1 MNTLER
7 SFAYITRKKTRS
19 MIILLI
25 LSVIASSIYACLLV
39 NRASGNL
46 EARISKISNSSFE
59 IVKNS
64 STDGIKI
71 SDIKKIAKKQQIAKI
86 NYRHSTE
93 VKLQTGQVVSGNQK
107 IQVDNVDEKFKN
119 ILKLQS
125 IADSAKENA
134 FTSESFKLVSGTH
147 LNDAK
152 NKSQIMVHEKL
163 AKQNNWKLGDEIQL
177 AALND
182 QSSQAKF
189 RLVGIF
195 SGKIQEKFNGLSSDL
210 SENTV
215 YTNFSAGRRL
225 VAPKEKPMADQA
237 TFFLEQP
244 EKINQVIAGVK
255 KYPLNWQNFEILKNT
270 KAFEKVISSIKTMQ
284 GIIGIM
290 TFGIIVAGIVALS
303 LILVLWL
310 RERVYEIGVFLA
322 LGQQKIQIIGQFIL
336 ELVLI
341 TLPAILITVALGNIL
356 SNQLL
361 TSLLAGDELNE
372 LSGSLSLNPFAAEN
386 LLTLGVC
393 LLIMLMIIVSAVLIT
408 SFSILSQKPKKIL
421 SKIS

>member
-39 NRASGNL
+39 NRASSNL
-46 EARISKISNSSFE
+46 EARILKISNSSFE
-59 IVKNS
+59 IIKNS

-71 SDIKKIAKKQQIAKI
+71 LDIKKIAKKQQIAKI
-86 NYRHSTE
+86 NYKHSTE

-125 IADSAKENA
+125 VADSAKENA
-134 FTSESFKLVSGTH
+134 FTSESFKLVAGAH
-147 LNDAK
+147 LADAK

-163 AKQNNWKLGDEIQL
+163 AKQNKWKLGDEIQL
-177 AALND
+177 AALTG

-189 RLVGIF
+189 KLVGIF

-270 KAFEKVISSIKTMQ
+270 KAFEKIISSIKTMQ

-336 ELVLI
+336 ELALI
-341 TLPAILITVALGNIL
+341 TLFAMLITVALGNIL

-372 LSGSLSLNPFAAEN
+372 LSGSLSLNPFAVEN
-386 LLTLGVC
+386 LLTLGIC
-393 LLIMLMIIVSAVLIT
+393 SLIMLMIIASAVLIT

>member
-71 SDIKKIAKKQQIAKI
+71 SDIKNIAKKQQITKI
-86 NYRHSTE
+86 NYKHSTE

-125 IADSAKENA
+125 VADSAKENA
-134 FTSESFKLVSGTH
+134 FTSESFKLVAGAH
-147 LNDAK
+147 LADAK

-182 QSSQAKF
+182 QSSQVKF

-270 KAFEKVISSIKTMQ
+270 KAFEKIISSIKTMQ

-341 TLPAILITVALGNIL
+341 TLPTMLITVALGNIL

>member
-71 SDIKKIAKKQQIAKI
+71 SDIRNIAKKQQIAKI

-134 FTSESFKLVSGTH
+134 FTSESFKLVAGTH

-182 QSSQAKF
+182 QSSQARF

-336 ELVLI
+336 EIVLI
-341 TLPAILITVALGNIL
+341 TLPTMLITVALGNIL

-372 LSGSLSLNPFAAEN
+372 LSGSLSLNPFAVEN

>member
-71 SDIKKIAKKQQIAKI
+71 SDIKKIAKKQQIAKL
-86 NYRHSTE
+86 NYKHSTE
-93 VKLQTGQVVSGNQK
+93 VKLQAGQVVSGNQK

-134 FTSESFKLVSGTH
+134 FTSESFKLVAGTH

-189 RLVGIF
+189 KLVGIF

-341 TLPAILITVALGNIL
+341 TLPAMLITTVLGNIL